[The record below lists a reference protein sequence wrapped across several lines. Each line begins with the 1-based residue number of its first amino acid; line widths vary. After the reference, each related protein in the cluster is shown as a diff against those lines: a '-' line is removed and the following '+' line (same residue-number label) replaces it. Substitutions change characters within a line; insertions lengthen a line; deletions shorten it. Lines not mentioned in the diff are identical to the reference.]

1 MISNHICFAILYILF
16 ILFEKAL
23 MRFDRDIHKKYRRS
37 VEDAFDTILD
47 KGTDLQKEIAKHIL
61 KSDMLVRVRPV
72 SEINASGITG
82 LIDPDSTNEKIEEER
97 LGLREALGE
106 IYIAIAEETIDT
118 GGQRGCEGTFVHE
131 GRHAYDFARTI
142 ESFSNA
148 DVNPLS
154 IFDPTLY
161 ELELEAHKIA
171 GDYMLCIDKP
181 EYIDEGIG
189 LMILGRNESGPCFV
203 SHEGIHKR
211 LCDSYGLT
219 PDGNQG
225 PRASELLG
233 LRPK

>member
-1 MISNHICFAILYILF
+1 M
-16 ILFEKAL
+16 K
-23 MRFDRDIHKKYRRS
+23 FDRGIDKKYRKS
-37 VEDAFDTILD
+37 VEDAFDAILEH
-47 KGTDLQKEIAKHIL
+47 GNDLHRMIAKHIL

-82 LIDPDSTNEKIEEER
+82 LIDPAETNDKIAEER

-106 IYIAIAEETIDT
+106 VYIAIAEETIDT

-142 ESFSNA
+142 ESYSNA

-161 ELELEAHKIA
+161 ELELEAHKIS
-171 GDYMLCIDKP
+171 GDYMLSIGRD
-181 EYIDEGIG
+181 EYIDEGLG
-189 LMILGRNESGPCFV
+189 LMILGRNGEIEPCYV
-203 SHEGIHKR
+203 DDIGIHKR

-219 PDGNQG
+219 PDLNQG

>member
-1 MISNHICFAILYILF
+1 
-16 ILFEKAL
+16 
-23 MRFDRDIHKKYRRS
+23 MRFDRGIDERYRRS
-37 VEDAFDTILD
+37 VEAAFDAILEH
-47 KGTDLQKEIAKHIL
+47 GNELHRHIATHIL
-61 KSDMLVRVRPV
+61 ESDMLVRVKPV
-72 SEINASGITG
+72 SEVNASGVTG
-82 LIDPDSTNEKIEEER
+82 LIDPASTNEKIADER

-142 ESFSNA
+142 ESYSHA
-148 DVNPLS
+148 DINPLS

-161 ELELEAHKIA
+161 ELELEAHRIS
-171 GDYMLCIDKP
+171 GDYMLRIGRD
-181 EYIDEGIG
+181 EYIDEGVS
-189 LMILGRNESGPCFV
+189 LMILGRKDAIEPCYV
-203 SHEGIHKR
+203 DDAGIHRR

-233 LRPK
+233 LRQKPDW

>member
-1 MISNHICFAILYILF
+1 M
-16 ILFEKAL
+16 K
-23 MRFDRDIHKKYRRS
+23 FDKGIAKKYCKS

-47 KGTDLQKEIAKHIL
+47 KGNDLQKEIATQIV
-61 KSDMLVRVRPV
+61 KSKMLVRVQPV
-72 SEINASGITG
+72 SKINASGITG
-82 LIDPDSTNEKIEEER
+82 LIDPDKTNGKIEDER
-97 LGLREALGE
+97 LSFREALGE
-106 IYIAIAEETIDT
+106 VYIAIAEETINT

-161 ELELEAHKIA
+161 ELELEAHKIS
-171 GDYMLCIDKP
+171 GEYMICIDKP
-181 EYIDEGIG
+181 EYIEEGLG
-189 LMILGRNESGPCFV
+189 LMILGRNEVAGPCFV
-203 SHEGIHKR
+203 SDDGIHKR
-211 LCDSYGLT
+211 LRDSYGLT

-233 LRPK
+233 LQLK